1 MSNDISSIIIIA
13 LVLLIIFYT
22 RMKSWCNN
30 LKKKYNEIM

>member
-22 RMKSWCNN
+22 RMKSWRNN